1 MMAGNRYCPAGES
14 EDLQREQTMPVYV
27 VSEPLNESSVEYLRQ
42 QGEVIRTDPDG
53 VLDAIGPADGLVVRT
68 YTQVNQE
75 LLDRAPNLKVV
86 GRAGVALENIDIPA
100 CRARGVEVVHTPAA
114 NTLAVVDY
122 TMRMIIELNRRF
134 PEMSGP
140 QPAEEFHK
148 SRKFTY
154 GRFLANATLG
164 IVGVGRIGSRVGRA
178 AVGLGMNVLTNDILD
193 IDLDYP
199 HQAVDKDTLYAE
211 SDIVTIHV
219 PLTELTE
226 KFIDAEALGKFREG
240 AQFINCARGQC
251 VDYHAL
257 AEAIRTGKIGAA
269 AIDCHDPE
277 PPPSEYPMYGLENV
291 ILTPHIAARVP
302 DAVQNMCD
310 VVYDVV
316 RVLQGEKPDYPAP
329 GEN

>member
-1 MMAGNRYCPAGES
+1 
-14 EDLQREQTMPVYV
+14 MPVYV
-27 VSEPLNESSVEYLRQ
+27 VSEPLNESSIEYLSQ

-68 YTQVNQE
+68 YTQVNEE

-86 GRAGVALENIDIPA
+86 GRAGVALENIDISA

-134 PEMSGP
+134 PEMTGP
-140 QPAEEFHK
+140 QPAEEFHA

-199 HQAVDKDTLYAE
+199 HQAVDKETLYAQ

-219 PLTELTE
+219 PLTERTE
-226 KFIDAEALGKFREG
+226 KFIDADALSKFKEG

-257 AEAIRTGKIGAA
+257 AEAIRVGKIAAA

-277 PPPSEYPMYGLENV
+277 PPPADYPMYGLENV

-316 RVLQGEKPDYPAP
+316 RVVKGESPEYPAP
-329 GEN
+329 GEK